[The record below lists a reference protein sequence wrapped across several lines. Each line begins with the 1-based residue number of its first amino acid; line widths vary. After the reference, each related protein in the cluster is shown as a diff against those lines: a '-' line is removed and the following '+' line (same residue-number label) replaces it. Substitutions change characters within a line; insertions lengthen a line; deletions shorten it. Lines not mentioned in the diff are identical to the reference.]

1 MNKSFFAPF
10 ALALLLLAGSPVH
23 AADHGDKPAD
33 TSHSD
38 KDKDKGGKH
47 DKKKDERPI
56 PPERHVVTHH
66 SVRIDGRS
74 IDYTAT
80 AGTLLIRG
88 DDGKPTVSMFY
99 VAYTVGKGSADGGK
113 SDHRPV
119 TFMYNGG
126 PGSSSM
132 WLHMGSF
139 GPVRVANSGDKPIP
153 PPPYTTV
160 PNQYSLLDKTDL
172 VFIDA
177 PGTGY
182 SRLVG
187 EAKGK
192 NFYGV
197 DQDADA
203 FAKFV
208 TRYVSDNHR
217 WNSPKFLFGESYGT
231 TRSAVLVNLLQQQGM
246 EFNGVVLMSSILD
259 FSVWANTGVDH
270 AYIVN
275 LPTEAAIAWYHD
287 KVPNKPADLATFVQ
301 SVRDFA
307 SGEYTQA
314 LAKGDALS
322 PAERSRV
329 AKKMSQYLGLS
340 TTYLE
345 EANLRVNPSRFR
357 KELLRDQ
364 RRTVGRLDGRFE
376 GIDPDAAGE
385 TPDGDAASDAATG
398 AYLAAFNQYAAGN
411 LDYTED
417 QPYLPNNY
425 SVINRHWDWKREHGH
440 GFEQAPYVGSDLA
453 DAMRRN
459 PHLKV
464 FSANGYYDLATPFYA
479 TEFDL
484 NHLGLDPAISK
495 NIEYGFYAS
504 GHMIYFDV
512 DALKRVKA
520 DLARFYDEAA
530 PR

>member
-1 MNKSFFAPF
+1 MRNSLLAP
-10 ALALLLLAGSPVH
+10 LALVLLLGFVGQTH
-23 AADHGDKPAD
+23 AADAP
-33 TSHSD
+33 
-38 KDKDKGGKH
+38 KH
-47 DKKKDERPI
+47 DANAHADKSAKKDELPI
-56 PPERHVVTHH
+56 PPEHSVVTSH
-66 SVRIDGRS
+66 SVTIDGRS
-74 IDYTAT
+74 ITYKAT
-80 AGTLLIRG
+80 AGTLLIR
-88 DDGKPTVSMFY
+88 DDKGKPTISMFY
-99 VAYTVGKGSADGGK
+99 VAYTVDGGK
-113 SDHRPV
+113 STHRPV

-139 GPVRVANSGDKPIP
+139 GPVRVANQGDKPIP

-182 SRLVG
+182 SQLVG
-187 EAKGK
+187 DAKGK
-192 NFYGV
+192 DFYGI

-203 FAKFV
+203 FAKFI
-208 TRYVSDNHR
+208 TRYVGNNDR

-231 TRSAVLVNLLQQQGM
+231 TRSAVLADVLQKQGM
-246 EFNGVVLMSSILD
+246 ELNGIVLMSSILD

-287 KVPNKPADLATFVQ
+287 KVPNKPADLASFIAD
-301 SVRDFA
+301 VRKFA
-307 SGEYTQA
+307 STDYALA
-314 LAKGDALS
+314 LAKGDAIT
-322 PAERSRV
+322 PAETDRIASQL
-329 AKKMSQYLGLS
+329 SQYIGLS
-340 TTYLE
+340 TTYIK
-345 EANLRVNPSRFR
+345 EANLRIEPSRFR
-357 KELLRDQ
+357 KQLLRDQ

-398 AYLAAFNQYAAGN
+398 AYLAALNQYIVGP
-411 LDYTED
+411 LKYTSD
-417 QPYLPNNY
+417 HAYLPNNY
-425 SVINRHWDWKREHGH
+425 GVINRNWDWKRQHRQ
-440 GFEQAPYVGSDLA
+440 GFTQAPYVGSDLA
-453 DAMRRN
+453 DTMRRN

-484 NHLGLDPAISK
+484 SHLGLDPTISK
-495 NIEYGFYAS
+495 NIEYGFYKS

-512 DALKRVKA
+512 DALKQVKA

-530 PR
+530 PRS

>member
-1 MNKSFFAPF
+1 MRKSLLAPL
-10 ALALLLLAGSPVH
+10 AIALLLNLGNPAH
-23 AADHGDKPAD
+23 AADTPPAAAKEQAA
-33 TSHSD
+33 
-38 KDKDKGGKH
+38 KDV
-47 DKKKDERPI
+47 KKDVLPI
-56 PPERHVVTHH
+56 PPERSVVTTH
-66 SVRIDGRS
+66 SVRIDGRG
-74 IDYTAT
+74 INYKAT
-80 AGTLLIRG
+80 AGTLLIK
-88 DDGKPTVSMFY
+88 DDKDKPTVSVFY
-99 VAYTVGKGSADGGK
+99 VAYTVDDGKPDR
-113 SDHRPV
+113 RPV
-119 TFMYNGG
+119 TFMFNGG

-139 GPVRVANSGDKPIP
+139 GPVRVANKGDQPIP
-153 PPPYTTV
+153 PPPYQTV

-182 SRLVG
+182 SQLVG
-187 EAKGK
+187 AAEGK

-197 DQDADA
+197 DQDAAA
-203 FAKFV
+203 FAKFI
-208 TRYVSDNHR
+208 TRYVGDNHR

-231 TRSAVLVNLLQQQGM
+231 TRSAVLVKLLQQQGM

-270 AYIVN
+270 TYIVN

-287 KVPNKPADLATFVQ
+287 KVPNKPADLASFLAR
-301 SVRDFA
+301 VRQFA
-307 SGEYTQA
+307 STDYTLA
-314 LAKGDALS
+314 LAKGDAIDPAEADRIANQLSQYIGLS
-322 PAERSRV
+322 P
-329 AKKMSQYLGLS
+329 
-340 TTYLE
+340 TYIK
-345 EANLRVNPSRFR
+345 EANLRIGPSRFR

-398 AYLAAFNQYAAGN
+398 AYLAAFNQYAASE
-411 LDYTED
+411 LKYTEERA
-417 QPYLPNNY
+417 YLPNNY
-425 SVINRHWDWKREHGH
+425 AVINHGWDWKHKQGR
-440 GFEQAPYVGSDLA
+440 GFGLTQAPYVGSDLA
-453 DAMRRN
+453 QAMRRN

-484 NHLGLDPAISK
+484 GHLGLDPSIRK
-495 NIEYGFYAS
+495 NIEFGFYRS

-512 DALKRVKA
+512 DALKQVKA
-520 DLARFYDEAA
+520 DLARFYDQAA
-530 PR
+530 PHQ